1 MISLKGVLI
10 TPTLLLSDEGYFYI
24 HRENFYTLG
33 KQYYFLIDNA
43 VFPWRIERALKV
55 PMNV

>member
-10 TPTLLLSDEGYFYI
+10 TPTLLLSDEGYFCI
-24 HRENFYTLG
+24 HQENFYTLG

-43 VFPWRIERALKV
+43 VFPWKIERALKV

>member
-10 TPTLLLSDEGYFYI
+10 TPTLLLSDEGYFCI
-24 HRENFYTLG
+24 RRENFYTLG
-33 KQYYFLIDNA
+33 KQYYFLIDNT
-43 VFPWRIERALKV
+43 VFPWRIEKALKV